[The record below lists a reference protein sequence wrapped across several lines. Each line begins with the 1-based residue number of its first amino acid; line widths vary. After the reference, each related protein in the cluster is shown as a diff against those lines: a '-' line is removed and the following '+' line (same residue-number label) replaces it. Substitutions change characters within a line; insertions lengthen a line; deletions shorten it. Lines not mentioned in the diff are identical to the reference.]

1 MKTILFQGDSIT
13 DCGRVR
19 QENNNF
25 FVKCYNT
32 IKRKTLL
39 GSGYPALVAAELD
52 ESCNFINK
60 GVGGDRIVDV
70 YGRIV
75 KDIINIKPDCMS
87 LLVGVND
94 VWRAFDSDNG
104 TGIVRF
110 EKIYNIFLEEMQQE
124 LPDTKL
130 IIMGA
135 FVLEGTATA
144 NRPGQPERYK
154 SFRAGVEEV
163 AAITKALAEKHG
175 HKFIDLQS
183 VFDKAEKTVAAKELL
198 TDGVHPT
205 AKGHELIKNEWIKA
219 YKELYR

>member
-19 QENNNF
+19 EENINF
-25 FVKCYNT
+25 FTGIYNKIT
-32 IKRKTLL
+32 GKKPL
-39 GSGYPALVAAELD
+39 GDGYPHLVAAEMGTGYT
-52 ESCNFINK
+52 FINK

-75 KDIINIKPDCMS
+75 KDIINIKPDFMS

-104 TGIVRF
+104 TGIKRF
-110 EKIYNIFLEEMQQE
+110 EKIYDIFLEEMQQE

-130 IIMGA
+130 IILGA

-144 NRPGQPERYK
+144 NRPDEPDRYK
-154 SFRAGVEEV
+154 LFRAGVEEV
-163 AAITKALAEKHG
+163 ATVTKALAEKYG
-175 HKFIDLQS
+175 HTYIDLQK
-183 VFDKAEKTVAAKELL
+183 VFDEAEKKVPAKDLL
-198 TDGVHPT
+198 GDGVHPT
-205 AKGHELIKNEWIKA
+205 LNGHELIKNEWIKA
-219 YKELYR
+219 YKSL